1 MRILI
6 SGSTGF
12 IGSALVAFL
21 KSKEHSITRLVRAK
35 SGLGDHEIL
44 WNPIARVLDAK
55 QMEGLDAV
63 VHLAGDPVA
72 QGRWTPE
79 KKARIRDSRVKGTR
93 FLAESVAQLAR
104 PPKIFLCASAI
115 GIYGDRGEEVLSEE
129 SAPGTG
135 FLARTGVEWER
146 ACEPA
151 VQKGLRVVHL
161 RTGMV
166 LSPKDGALRQMLP
179 PFRLGLGGVL
189 GDGRQYMSWIS
200 LPDEI
205 AAIHHALNTDSLR
218 GPVNLVSPNSVTN
231 REFTKTLGAVLRRPT
246 FLSIP
251 AFAVRLLFGEMG
263 QELLLASTRVEPR
276 RLKST
281 GYRFQHA
288 DLDSA
293 FRSLLVWPR
302 ALP

>member
-1 MRILI
+1 MKILV

-12 IGSALVAFL
+12 IGSEMVAFL
-21 KSKEHSITRLVRAK
+21 KSKGHSVVRLVRAK
-35 SGLGDHEIL
+35 TGSGDEEIL
-44 WNPIARVLDAK
+44 WNPVARVLDAK
-55 QMEGLDAV
+55 RLEGLDAV
-63 VHLAGDPVA
+63 VHLAGDPIA

-93 FLAESVAQLAR
+93 FLAESVIQLAQ

-115 GIYGDRGEEVLSEE
+115 GIYGDRGEETLTEE

-135 FLARTGVEWER
+135 FLAQTGIEWEK

-166 LSPKDGALRQMLP
+166 LSPKDGALKMMLP
-179 PFRLGLGGVL
+179 PFRFGVGGIL
-189 GDGRQYMSWIS
+189 GDGRQTLSWIA

-205 AAIHHALNTDSLR
+205 AAITHALNTDSLR
-218 GPVNLVSPNSVTN
+218 GPVNLVSPNPVTN
-231 REFTKTLGAVLRRPT
+231 REFTKTLGAVLHRPT
-246 FLSIP
+246 VFPVP

-263 QELLLASTRVEPR
+263 DELLLASTRVEPR

-281 GYRFQHA
+281 GYRFLHP
-288 DLDSA
+288 DLDGA
-293 FRSLLVWPR
+293 LRTLLQ
-302 ALP
+302 

>member
-1 MRILI
+1 MKILV

-12 IGSALVAFL
+12 IGSEAVAFL
-21 KSKEHSITRLVRAK
+21 KSKGHAVIRLVRAK
-35 SGLGDHEIL
+35 TGSGDDEVL
-44 WNPIARVLDAK
+44 WNPVARVLDAK
-55 QMEGLDAV
+55 RLEGLDAV
-63 VHLAGDPVA
+63 VHLAGDPIA

-93 FLAESVAQLAR
+93 FLTESVAHLAQ
-104 PPKIFLCASAI
+104 PPRIFLCASAI
-115 GIYGDRGEEVLSEE
+115 GFYGDRGEETLTEE

-135 FLARTGVEWER
+135 FLAQTGVEWEK

-166 LSPKDGALRQMLP
+166 LSPKGGALKMILP
-179 PFRLGLGGVL
+179 PFRFGVGGIL
-189 GDGRQYMSWIS
+189 GDGKQYLSWIT
-200 LPDEI
+200 LPDEV
-205 AAIHHALNTDSLR
+205 AAIHHVLGTDSLR
-218 GPVNLVSPNSVTN
+218 GPVNLVSPNPVTN
-231 REFTKTLGAVLRRPT
+231 REFTQTLGAVLRRPT
-246 FLSIP
+246 VFPVP

-281 GYRFQHA
+281 GYRFLHP
-288 DLDSA
+288 DLDGA
-293 FRSLLVWPR
+293 LRTLL
-302 ALP
+302 ATG